1 MSGPSI
7 ATRFALWPWKSIV
20 IAAVIFLGACSEKS
34 MPLRVT
40 MPALPAEVAQPCPL
54 PTPLPDGQVP
64 TLIAALLDAWEGLAE
79 CEVRRA
85 GAVRAYEAARSI
97 NNEVTP

>member
-1 MSGPSI
+1 
-7 ATRFALWPWKSIV
+7 
-20 IAAVIFLGACSEKS
+20 
-34 MPLRVT
+34 
-40 MPALPAEVAQPCPL
+40 MPALPAEVAQPCQL
-54 PTPLPDGQVP
+54 PAPLPDGQVP

-85 GAVRAYEAARSI
+85 GAVAGYEAARSI